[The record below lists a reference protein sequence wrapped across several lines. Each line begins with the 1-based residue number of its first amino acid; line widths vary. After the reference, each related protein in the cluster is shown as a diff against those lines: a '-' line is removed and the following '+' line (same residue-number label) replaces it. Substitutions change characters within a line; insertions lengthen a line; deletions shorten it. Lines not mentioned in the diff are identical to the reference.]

1 MTGVQTCAL
10 PISYDLIND
19 INPNSISDL
28 AVASEVSFAALR
40 GAILNIYINM
50 NEIESDKEFADN
62 VLNEVDVMLNKATEL
77 KDKIFKESIQII
89 NS

>member
-1 MTGVQTCAL
+1 
-10 PISYDLIND
+10 
-19 INPNSISDL
+19 L

-50 NEIESDKEFADN
+50 KEVKSDKQFADN
-62 VLNEVDVMLNKATEL
+62 ILKEVDAMLNKAAEL
-77 KDKIFKESIQII
+77 KDKIFKESLQII